1 MWIYQEKRV
10 QPSRIEWIRS
20 ATPCDAQQ
28 DPNPAMKVDTEEVTN
43 VEKDIHGQTIRL
55 GAPTSYVE
63 DQDPFS
69 GGFDLLYLLNNL
81 NRFTNHLVSGSS
93 K

>member
-10 QPSRIEWIRS
+10 QPSRIEWIQS

-43 VEKDIHGQTIRL
+43 VEKDNHGQAIRL

-63 DQDPFS
+63 DHPMYCKWLVTASS
-69 GGFDLLYLLNNL
+69 GGFDLLYL
-81 NRFTNHLVSGSS
+81 T
-93 K
+93 